1 MSATATNQLVETYY
15 RTFNTGAR
23 EAFLALLTEDVVH
36 GINQGD
42 EQRGR
47 ELFRAFLARMDH
59 CYREEIRDVVVMVN
73 HDGSRAAAEF
83 VVHGTYLNTDEGLPE
98 ARAQRYILPAGAFF
112 AIRDGKIARISNY
125 YNFPEWTRQ
134 VGGGV

>member
-1 MSATATNQLVETYY
+1 MSATATNQLIETYY

-36 GINQGD
+36 GINQGE

-59 CYREEIRDVVVMVN
+59 CYREEIRDVVVMVS
-73 HDGSRAAAEF
+73 HDASRAAAEF
-83 VVHGTYLNTDEGLPE
+83 VVHGTYLNTDEGLPA
-98 ARAQRYILPAGAFF
+98 ARGQRYILPAGAFF
-112 AIRDGKIARISNY
+112 TIRDGKIARISNY
-125 YNFPEWTRQ
+125 YNLPEWTRQ

>member
-1 MSATATNQLVETYY
+1 MSATAASQLVETYY
-15 RTFNTGAR
+15 RTFNTGGR

-36 GINQGD
+36 GINQGE

-98 ARAQRYILPAGAFF
+98 ARGQRYMLPAGAFF
-112 AIRDGKIARISNY
+112 SIRDGKIARISNY
-125 YNFPEWTRQ
+125 YNLPDWTRQ
-134 VGGGV
+134 VSGGV